1 MIRGLV
7 AFRKDTM
14 ASAVRLLARAGVAV
28 AVTIGLAG
36 CWTIPVQN
44 PNFPATEREI
54 EADLARMEREPV
66 RLERPVIVLSGYRS
80 PHPVASRLAERLR
93 ELSDR
98 RPRAG
103 SAIFRRLAAHFAGG
117 ALDRI

>member
-54 EADLARMEREPV
+54 DADIARMEREPV

-80 PHPVASRLAERLR
+80 PHPEFIITIALGGI
-93 ELSDR
+93 
-98 RPRAG
+98 RPC
-103 SAIFRRLAAHFAGG
+103 SSSQSNNWM
-117 ALDRI
+117 